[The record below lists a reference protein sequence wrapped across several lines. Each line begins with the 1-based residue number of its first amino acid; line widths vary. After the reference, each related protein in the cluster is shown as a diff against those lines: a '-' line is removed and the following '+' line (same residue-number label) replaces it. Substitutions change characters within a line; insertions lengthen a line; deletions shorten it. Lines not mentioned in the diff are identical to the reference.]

1 MLRAFLAIALLV
13 AQTWRSQHSLWQVF
27 DNLVASLL
35 HLQPVVSIEEIAAT
49 TLLPSESFAPDPQG
63 RVRFRATLAALLNDG
78 RIEQPLTPFSTLIT
92 QLSLYRCVIRRRDFL
107 ALSLQRL
114 TSSSSGFASTR
125 PTSALSSQA

>member
-49 TLLPSESFAPDPQG
+49 TLLPSESFAQAEAL
-63 RVRFRATLAALLNDG
+63 VREELAA
-78 RIEQPLTPFSTLIT
+78 IE
-92 QLSLYRCVIRRRDFL
+92 RDAEANARAAEEE
-107 ALSLQRL
+107 ALS
-114 TSSSSGFASTR
+114 GEN
-125 PTSALSSQA
+125 PTGN